1 MESWKQLSY
10 PNLNFLV
17 DHAKEMATA
26 ISNHIEV
33 IAMSAK
39 NNLQMILHG
48 KN

>member
-1 MESWKQLSY
+1 
-10 PNLNFLV
+10 
-17 DHAKEMATA
+17 MATA

-48 KN
+48 KNWLNFWNY